1 MIPARALDPTHPP
14 ELIGTCEGALLA
26 GVPILLA
33 LHERGIAAR
42 MSVLGEDPLAEA
54 LSKTLAARALPSVI
68 ERAPDPSTSSI
79 LIGDG
84 ALLDHP
90 VLGELGP
97 RALVAIVGLGAEA
110 CAGHDPARAPRAL
123 LACLAEGSLV
133 HRSMLHPFDPIVRAW
148 LEIVEDVH
156 HAVGPALQRPIVDAV
171 RAALMGRHGAVAVD
185 LAARDRPAIVG
196 LETATISWVRPSAM
210 R

>member
-1 MIPARALDPTHPP
+1 MIPARTLDPSLPRP
-14 ELIGTCEGALLA
+14 ELVGTCEGALLA

-33 LHERGIAAR
+33 LHERGIAGR
-42 MSVLGEDPLAEA
+42 MSVLGEDPLAPA
-54 LSKTLAARALPSVI
+54 LSRTLAARALPSAI
-68 ERAPDPSTSSI
+68 ERATDPSGSI

-90 VLGELGP
+90 VVAGLGP
-97 RALVAIVGLGAEA
+97 RALLAIVGLGAEA
-110 CAGHDPARAPRAL
+110 CAGHDPERAPRVL
-123 LACLAEGSLV
+123 LGCLADGSLV
-133 HRSMLHPFDPIVRAW
+133 HRAMLHPFDPIVRAW

-171 RAALMGRHGAVAVD
+171 RAALMGRCGRIAVD
-185 LAARDRPAIVG
+185 LAARERPAIVG